1 MLDLSFPGP
10 GVGVSLHNHS
20 NWSDGAL
27 PLEDLCRAAKSAGI
41 RVFGISDHW
50 VLPPIPNM
58 DSEEWSM
65 RLDRIGN
72 YSDDALRVRSLLQ
85 DSSFQF
91 LLGLEVDYF
100 HENHIQVAERL
111 SKYPFDYLI
120 GSVHSSGE
128 FSIDHDIADWEGLP
142 QSKIDS
148 IWDVYWS
155 KMQGNAKWDF
165 VQIIGHFDLPKK
177 FGYKPS
183 RDQFDRAVSVLET
196 IRDNGKA
203 IELNT
208 AGWSKECHEQYP
220 SLRLLKVACQMK
232 IPVVVSADAHYAEH
246 LTRNFDRAI
255 QTLRE
260 AGYPL

>member
-1 MLDLSFPGP
+1 MLELSFPGP

-20 NWSDGAL
+20 RWSDGAL
-27 PLEDLCRAAKSAGI
+27 PLEEICRAAKAAGI
-41 RVFGISDHW
+41 RVFGMSDHW
-50 VLPPIPNM
+50 VMPPIPNT

-65 RLDRIGN
+65 VLDNVGD
-72 YSDDALRVRSLLQ
+72 YCKDFQRVREMLQ
-85 DSSFQF
+85 DSSFKM

-111 SKYPFDYLI
+111 SKYPFDYMI
-120 GSVHSSGE
+120 GSVHSAGE
-128 FSIDHDIADWEGLP
+128 FSIDHDIKDWIGLS
-142 QSKIDS
+142 QSKIDG

-155 KMQGNAKWDF
+155 KLEGDAKWDF

-177 FGYKPS
+177 FGFKPS
-183 RDQFDRAVSVLET
+183 RDQFDKAVSVLET
-196 IRDNGKA
+196 VRDNGKA

-208 AGWSKECHEQYP
+208 AGWFKECKEQYP
-220 SLRLLKVACQMK
+220 SLRLLKVACEMK
-232 IPVVVSADAHYAEH
+232 IPVVISADAHYAEH
-246 LTRNFDRAI
+246 VTRNFENAL